1 LENEHL
7 AKILVPTDG
16 SPISLKAED
25 FAIKIAKAFN
35 SELVFVH
42 VLPTAVYLMPRSEQN
57 KALEIRNWASPSSED
72 EKIAKIHLQN
82 ALEKAE
88 TAGVKSSASLY
99 RTTFS
104 VREALCTVAKDLSAH
119 LIVIGTRGTSARRV
133 ILGSV
138 AAGVVTYAECPVLVA
153 R

>member
-1 LENEHL
+1 M
-7 AKILVPTDG
+7 PTDG

-25 FAIKIAKAFN
+25 LAINVAKAFN

-42 VLPTAVYLMPRSEQN
+42 VLPTSIYLMPRREQD
-57 KALEIRNWASPSSED
+57 KALEISDWTNSSVED
-72 EKIAKIHLQN
+72 EKIAKIYLKN
-82 ALEKAE
+82 ALGKAE
-88 TAGVKSSASLY
+88 NAGVKSSARLY

-104 VREALCTVAKDLSAH
+104 VREALCTVAKDLGVD
-119 LIVIGTRGTSARRV
+119 LIVIGTRGMSAKHV
-133 ILGSV
+133 IMGSV

>member
-1 LENEHL
+1 
-7 AKILVPTDG
+7 VPTDG
-16 SPISLKAED
+16 SVLSLKAVEM
-25 FAIKIAKAFN
+25 AINVSKAFN

-57 KALEIRNWASPSSED
+57 KAMEIKNWTNPSADD
-72 EKIAKIHLQN
+72 EKVAKIYLQN

-88 TAGVKSSASLY
+88 DAEVKSSAKLY

-104 VREALCTVAKDLSAH
+104 VREALCTVAKDLSAYM
-119 LIVIGTRGTSARRV
+119 IVIGTRGTSAKRV
-133 ILGSV
+133 IMGSV
-138 AAGVVTYAECPVLVA
+138 AAGVVTYAECPVLVV

>member
-1 LENEHL
+1 MENERV

-16 SPISLKAED
+16 SHLSLKSED
-25 FAIKIAKAFN
+25 MAINVAKAFN

-42 VLPTAVYLMPRSEQN
+42 VLPTSVYLMPRSEQN
-57 KALEIRNWASPSSED
+57 KALEVRDWVNPSAED
-72 EKIAKIHLQN
+72 EKIAKIYLKN

-88 TAGVKSSASLY
+88 KAGVKSSARLY

-104 VREALCTVAKDLSAH
+104 VREALCTVAKGLDADM
-119 LIVIGTRGTSARRV
+119 IVIGTRGMSARRV